1 MDGTAG
7 FKHSAEFSG
16 LDGVIST
23 PHAFMPMDNI
33 SAEEAVRVN
42 ATARRIISQ
51 VERVIVG
58 KREVIELVIMALLAR
73 GHVLIEDIPGV
84 GKTMLAKA
92 IARTVGG
99 SFKRIQFTPDLL
111 PGDVT
116 GITLFSQKA
125 EEFVFNPGPIF
136 ANVILADEINRATP
150 KTQSALLESM
160 EESQV
165 TVEGVTR
172 PLAQPFFVMA
182 TQNPIEYRGTY
193 PLPEAQMDR
202 FLMRVRLGYPGVAQE
217 SEMLARHLEAGSSES
232 GQSEPNQAAALLS
245 SIEPITDVA
254 MLCELQQARMRVHV
268 SPEVRDYIV
277 AVVQST
283 RSAVEVA
290 LGASPRASLA
300 LQRVAQAAALLQGR
314 EFVTPDDIK
323 HLAPMV
329 LSHRLILHE
338 ATAGTTIGS
347 DGSVAVI
354 QRLLEVV
361 PVR

>member
-1 MDGTAG
+1 MDAVAG
-7 FKHSAEFSG
+7 FKHSAEHTLVASQPFE
-16 LDGVIST
+16 
-23 PHAFMPMDNI
+23 PMDNLT
-33 SAEEAVRVN
+33 AEEATTVSE
-42 ATARRIISQ
+42 TARRIIAQ

-58 KREVIELVIMALLAR
+58 KRDVIELVVMALLSR

-92 IARTVGG
+92 IARAVGG
-99 SFKRIQFTPDLL
+99 TFKRIQFTPDLL

-116 GITLFSQKA
+116 GITLYSQKT

-136 ANVILADEINRATP
+136 ANIVLADEINRATP

-172 PLAQPFFVMA
+172 PLAQPFFVLA

-202 FLMRVRLGYPGVAQE
+202 FLMRIRLGYPGSTQE
-217 SEMLARHLEAGSSES
+217 VDMLARHLEAGSSET
-232 GQSEPNQAAALLS
+232 GQAEPNQAAALLNT
-245 SIEPITDVA
+245 IEPVTDVES
-254 MLCELQQARMRVHV
+254 LCALQQARMRVHV
-268 SPEVRDYIV
+268 SPEVQNYIV
-277 AVVQST
+277 ALVQST
-283 RSAVEVA
+283 RAEVEVA

-300 LQRVAQAAALLQGR
+300 LQRVAQAAAILDGR

-323 HLAPMV
+323 RLAPVV

-338 ATAGTTIGS
+338 ESAAGTTSGVDDATGIIS
-347 DGSVAVI
+347 
-354 QRLLEVV
+354 RLLETVAV
-361 PVR
+361 H